1 MLKIKETDLVK
12 GIHTGMYPHL
22 ISERGDKVN
31 AMPPYKSFKFV
42 FVAPEGTTAAGEM
55 SLTLREWTQLC
66 HSLSS
71 DKALSTETK
80 DLFHQYTG
88 RSADY
93 NVVVDEQKANPR
105 FIHTEVLEKMLRDAT
120 APKKNKSLAQATSE
134 TSCNSNASRTDGEDE
149 SNRKLTCIGLKNVRV
164 QNYVAF
170 NPEYVVCCIVRNTGH
185 ILEVLGGIRNV
196 PSRSTRA
203 LRIMPGLG
211 RTIRKAGSVK
221 NATTPRVTS
230 ATSTSP

>member
-1 MLKIKETDLVK
+1 M
-12 GIHTGMYPHL
+12 GMYPHL
-22 ISERGDKVN
+22 ISERGDTVH
-31 AMPPYKSFKFV
+31 AIPPYKSFKFV

-71 DKALSTETK
+71 DKALSTDTK
-80 DLFHQYTG
+80 NLFRRYTG

-134 TSCNSNASRTDGEDE
+134 TSCNSNASCTDGEDE

-170 NPEYVVCCIVRNTGH
+170 NPKYGVLYCQKHWAHFRGAWRDKECPLQEDASTGDNACTWTNYP
-185 ILEVLGGIRNV
+185 EGWQCKKCNDAKSNIRQ
-196 PSRSTRA
+196 A
-203 LRIMPGLG
+203 
-211 RTIRKAGSVK
+211 
-221 NATTPRVTS
+221 
-230 ATSTSP
+230 